1 MPRHQELSAEEFAA
15 ATTAAPLP
23 FVLDVRDA
31 AEFQAGHVP
40 GSRWIHVH
48 EIAQRR
54 SELPTNK
61 IARILVVGDGGKR
74 TQAAAAWLVLMGHA
88 DVGVLSG
95 GFAAWTGPV
104 EKGPP
109 APPKPR
115 GPELRVL

>member
-1 MPRHQELSAEEFAA
+1 MPRHHELTGDEFAA
-15 ATTAAPLP
+15 AMSAAPRP
-23 FVLDVRDA
+23 FVLDVRSA
-31 AEFQAGHVP
+31 EEFQAAHVP
-40 GSRWIHVH
+40 GSASIHVH

-74 TQAAAAWLVLMGHA
+74 TTAAAAWLVLMGYA
-88 DVGVLSG
+88 DVGVLAG

-109 APPKPR
+109 PPPKPR
-115 GPELRVL
+115 GPQLRVI